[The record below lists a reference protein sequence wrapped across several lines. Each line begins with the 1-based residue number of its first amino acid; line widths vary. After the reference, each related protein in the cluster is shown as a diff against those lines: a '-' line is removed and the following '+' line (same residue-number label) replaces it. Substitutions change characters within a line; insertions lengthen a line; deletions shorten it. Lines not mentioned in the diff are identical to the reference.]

1 MVQPYFC
8 HSYSGTDL
16 SHSDFSLHPPPLL
29 PGGGNVFRSTTA
41 AQAPFNVGLVG
52 ARGYVGA
59 ELIRLVSDH
68 PSMTLKVASSRA
80 LEGQNIST
88 IIDKQKRYGG
98 ASSWTAVPS
107 DQGGL
112 DEELAFVNI
121 GPADAA
127 SPLYEDIDLWFL
139 ALPNGLAEPFVK
151 ALVDDDEGGTGQKK
165 KVIVDLVSRS
175 RQFSTSCRSC
185 RQLEC
190 SFILVHKVH
199 TVFSSF
205 KFQYC
210 CSCVFSVQSNFY

>member
-1 MVQPYFC
+1 MILFQCFNTWVQLLLFNYFGSTTLVQLLWFNPTFC
-8 HSYSGTDL
+8 QSCSAQDL
-16 SHSDFSLHPPPLL
+16 IHSDLFLAPPALL
-29 PGGGNVFRSTTA
+29 PGGGNAFRSTAA

-80 LEGQNIST
+80 LEGQNVST

-121 GPADAA
+121 GPDDAA

-151 ALVDDDEGGTGQKK
+151 ALVDDDEGGIGQKK

-175 RQFSTSCRSC
+175 RHVSTPCG
-185 RQLEC
+185 
-190 SFILVHKVH
+190 
-199 TVFSSF
+199 
-205 KFQYC
+205 
-210 CSCVFSVQSNFY
+210 